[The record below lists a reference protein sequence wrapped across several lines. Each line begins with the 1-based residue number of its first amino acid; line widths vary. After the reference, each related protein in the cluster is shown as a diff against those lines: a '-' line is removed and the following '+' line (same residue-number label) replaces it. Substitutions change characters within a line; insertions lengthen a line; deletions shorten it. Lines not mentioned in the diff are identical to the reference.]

1 MRSSNFGYIPALDHL
16 RGFAALLV
24 LFFHGCHLISHKLQS
39 NVPYDLSFWPRAEN
53 PFSSLILEGHTAV
66 SLFFVLS
73 AFVFTV
79 GSTNRDLNFT
89 GFYRNRLLRTYLLF
103 LFFLALGI
111 LFNTEN
117 FSWAGLLHSIF
128 FMANSAQAIDGGPP
142 FTFVFWSIAVE
153 WHFYLLFPLLIL
165 LVKKFD
171 WHLLPILILVFFTL
185 RYYLMLQGVDMLVV
199 SYWTILGRIDQFLIG
214 MLTGLF
220 YVKHFEQ
227 GRKFDALAFVG
238 LILVLT
244 ALFVFNQYGG
254 NGSNNDKW
262 AIWLTIE
269 ASCWA
274 IFIIGYLSL
283 GRHFPA
289 ALGKG
294 LVALGTVSY
303 SIYLVHYVVLDFL
316 MGRDW
321 DVWLRVA
328 DPFGT
333 ALLNTTLILMPLVVL
348 ISAGTYWLIERPFL
362 VRRKTYMVRAEAIES
377 A

>member
-1 MRSSNFGYIPALDHL
+1 MKSSNFGYIPALDHL

-24 LFFHGCHLISHKLQS
+24 LFFHGGHLIAHKLQS
-39 NVPYDLSFWPRAEN
+39 DVPYALSFWPRADN

-79 GSTNRDLNFT
+79 GSANRELNFT
-89 GFYRNRLLRTYLLF
+89 GFYRNRLLRTYPLF
-103 LFFLALGI
+103 LFFLGVGI
-111 LFNTEN
+111 LFNPEN
-117 FSWAGLLHSIF
+117 FSWPGFARSIF
-128 FMANSAQAIDGGPP
+128 FGANSPDAIDGGA
-142 FTFVFWSIAVE
+142 FTFVFWTIAVE

-171 WHLLPILILVFFTL
+171 WHLLPALILLFLTI
-185 RYYLMLQGVDMLVV
+185 RCYMMLQGADMLVV
-199 SYWTILGRIDQFLIG
+199 SYWTIVGRIDQFLIG
-214 MLTGLF
+214 MIAGL
-220 YVKHFEQ
+220 YYLQHFEQ
-227 GRKFDALAFVG
+227 GRKFDGVALVG

-254 NGSNNDKW
+254 NGSNNQKW
-262 AIWLTIE
+262 AFWPTIE

-274 IFIIGYLSL
+274 VFVLGYLSIA
-283 GRHFPA
+283 RHFPA
-289 ALGKG
+289 WLGKG

-316 MGRDW
+316 MSRDW
-321 DVWLRVA
+321 DVFIRIA

-333 ALLNTTLILMPLVVL
+333 AMLNTTLILMPLVVL
-348 ISAGTYWLIERPFL
+348 VSTGTYWLIERPFL
-362 VRRKTYMVRAEAIES
+362 VRRKTYMRQSEAIEP